1 MTCDRPFLGAAVM
14 TAIAGATLGEG
25 TAHGWPVMIAA
36 RAALPARFP
45 WPVIGWWPW
54 KRWRP

>member
-1 MTCDRPFLGAAVM
+1 M

-25 TAHGWPVMIAA
+25 VAHGWPAMIAA
-36 RAALPARFP
+36 RTVLLAFVP